1 MPIPDLARK
10 FPRYCEFKPAVP
22 VYCLTPDTG
31 GVIHRFFDTSPISP
45 SGRYLAATR
54 IPCENRRPLPGEAA
68 QVVVVDLETGT
79 ETVAAETRG
88 WDTQLGA
95 QAQWGPSDNAL
106 FFNDIDTRRWT
117 PFGVRLNI
125 SNGDVRYLMGTVY
138 HVSPDGTQAASPCL
152 LRTARTQLGYGVLV
166 PPEKLPSNEGA
177 PDDDGLFITDT
188 ETGQSR
194 LLISLRRI
202 VDECPALQNDQYRK
216 GHFYA
221 FHVKWNPQGDRLMVI
236 IRWVPARSF
245 WHRFQRTRKLE
256 VASKKTM
263 RKHVIT
269 VAADG
274 TDVQMAVNA
283 TDWARGGNHPNWCPD
298 GRHVMMNLN
307 ADGSGLRFVRF
318 RYDGGPMKVMHS
330 RILGSGHPS
339 LHPSE
344 RYLLTDAY
352 PNEPAG
358 FGDGTVPIRLIDLLT
373 GTEHILARI
382 KVNSGYLGLKREMRV
397 DAHPA
402 WDETGTWIVFNG
414 SPNGTRQVFAAD
426 TSAITAI

>member
-1 MPIPDLARK
+1 MPILDLARK
-10 FPRYCEFKPAVP
+10 FPRYREFDSAVP
-22 VYCLTPDTG
+22 VYCLTPNMG

-54 IPCENRRPLPGEAA
+54 FPCEDRSPRPGEAA

-79 ETVAAETRG
+79 EILVAETRG

-95 QAQWGPSDNAL
+95 QAQWGASDDGL
-106 FFNDIDTRRWT
+106 FFNDIDTRQWT
-117 PFGVRLNI
+117 PFGVRMNI
-125 SNGDVRYLMGTVY
+125 DNGDVRHLEGTVY
-138 HVSPDGTQAASPCL
+138 HVSPDGKQAASPCL

-166 PPEKLPSNEGA
+166 PPQQLPVNQGA
-177 PDDDGLFITDT
+177 PDDDGVFVTDT
-188 ETGQSR
+188 ETGQKR

-202 VDECPALQNDQYRK
+202 VDECPTLQGDQYRK

-236 IRWVPARSF
+236 VRWVPARRF
-245 WHRFQRTRKLE
+245 WQCFQRMRKAKA
-256 VASKKTM
+256 ASKKTM

-269 VAADG
+269 LAADG
-274 TDVQMAVNA
+274 TDVHVAVNA
-283 TDWARGGNHPNWCPD
+283 EDWARGGHHPNWCPD

-318 RYDGGPMKVMHS
+318 RYDGGPVEVLHS

-352 PNEPAG
+352 PSEPAG
-358 FGDGTVPIRLIDLLT
+358 FGDGTVPIRLIDLHT
-373 GTEHILARI
+373 GTEQILARI
-382 KVNSGYLGLKREMRV
+382 KVNPDYLGPSREMRV

-402 WDETGTWIVFNG
+402 WDATGTWVVFNG
-414 SPNGTRQVFAAD
+414 FPNGTRQVFAAD
-426 TSAITAI
+426 TRAITAG